1 MKNIECRKVNID
13 FAERSFRLRA
23 VRPLFEKRVRITI
36 MIENQ
41 EEPSE
46 EEKERKKKFEEAK
59 ARMTKSS

>member
-23 VRPLFEKRVRITI
+23 VRPLRQT
-36 MIENQ
+36 MNPTP
-41 EEPSE
+41 EEPTD
-46 EEKERKKKFEEAK
+46 EEKERQKKFEEAK